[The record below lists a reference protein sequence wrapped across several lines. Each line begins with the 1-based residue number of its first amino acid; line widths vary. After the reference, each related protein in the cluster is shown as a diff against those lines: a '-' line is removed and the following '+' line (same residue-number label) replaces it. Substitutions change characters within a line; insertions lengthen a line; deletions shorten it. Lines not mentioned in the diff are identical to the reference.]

1 MSYEHGTRMTSVGKT
16 WIRCKVN
23 AGALVDTAFNR
34 QLREHTTPIWM
45 RSSYSRDFNTEPWLS
60 QN

>member
-23 AGALVDTAFNR
+23 AGALVDTAFNSR
-34 QLREHTTPIWM
+34 QNMDQVQSECRCTCWHC
-45 RSSYSRDFNTEPWLS
+45 F
-60 QN
+60 